1 MFELL
6 ASKIKFRLQKNAI
19 LLVKKR
25 IILDSSSGILPY
37 FKTGQTARF
46 YQECFLK

>member
-1 MFELL
+1 MFESLTF
-6 ASKIKFRLQKNAI
+6 KIKLRLQKNAI

-25 IILDSSSGILPY
+25 IILDSSLAILPY

-46 YQECFLK
+46 YQEFF

>member
-1 MFELL
+1 MFESL

-25 IILDSSSGILPY
+25 IILDSLLAIFPY
-37 FKTGQTARF
+37 FKTCQTARF
-46 YQECFLK
+46 YQEFF